1 MSDLPFVLVVVIPF
15 LGALLISAL
24 RALGGGKAH
33 GGACGGKAQG
43 GERAVPYVALGAG
56 GIAAAVAVY
65 AVPLVHGGQAAF
77 GLAVDGLGFFVA
89 LASSVLGALVL
100 CYSLGYMAH
109 EHDASRYYSLVLLTI
124 GSVNGL
130 TLSGNALVVAAF
142 WMACSY
148 LTCELVGFNR
158 ENPDAPACAKRA
170 LVFGRAGD
178 LLLLLGIGLLYYGSG
193 AKGFGFADMFSAI
206 GSGTSSLSGTAPV
219 SGTSPLLALGA
230 YIILLA
236 AMARSAQIPLHV
248 WLPGAMEAPSSAS
261 ALLDAAT
268 VMNAGVYL
276 VMRFYPALRSIPGWS
291 SAVMWTG
298 AFTIL
303 VSALMALY
311 ANDLKKM
318 LAFSTMSQ
326 LGYMFFAVGTGA
338 ILGAQFH
345 LMSHA
350 IFKTLLFLAAG
361 SILHST
367 GTRDMNLLSGAGSK
381 MPVTGGAFLVGVMG
395 LSGVPFMSGF
405 FSKDMILAGALAGHQ
420 YAALLL
426 AGLGAVLTVVYS
438 WSAYIKVFRGSQSE
452 AVRKAHEAP
461 LSMEIPMAILAILT
475 PFFWLSIG
483 VGSSGL
489 HDTVPGLGIHEI
501 SPLYLVEETF
511 GSTAFLISLVALV
524 IGFVIVR
531 RRSLVLGWMESHA
544 AGFVSACK
552 EGFYFDRLFVLPGE
566 ASRRNRRDSRRG

>member
-1 MSDLPFVLVVVIPF
+1 MSDLPFVLVIVIPF
-15 LGALLISAL
+15 VGALLVSL
-24 RALGGGKAH
+24 SRALGGDKA
-33 GGACGGKAQG
+33 A
-43 GERAVPYVALGAG
+43 PYVALGAG
-56 GIAAAVAVY
+56 VVAAAVAIC

-109 EHDASRYYSLVLLTI
+109 ERDASRYYSLVLLTI

-130 TLSGNALVVAAF
+130 TLSGNALIMTAF
-142 WMACSY
+142 WMACSF
-148 LTCELVGFNR
+148 LTCELIGFSR
-158 ENPDAPACAKRA
+158 ENPAAPACAKRA

-193 AKGFGFADMFSAI
+193 AKGFGFAQMFGA
-206 GSGTSSLSGTAPV
+206 V
-219 SGTSPLLALGA
+219 ENGTSPLLAVGA
-230 YIILLA
+230 YAILLA
-236 AMARSAQIPLHV
+236 AMARSAQIPFHI

-276 VMRFYPALRSIPGWS
+276 VMRFYPVLRSIPGWS
-291 SAVMWTG
+291 STVMWTG

-303 VSALMALY
+303 IAAPMALY
-311 ANDLKKM
+311 ANDLKRM
-318 LAFSTMSQ
+318 LAFSTISQ

-361 SILHST
+361 SIVHST
-367 GTRDMNLLSGAGSK
+367 GTRDMNLLSGVGSK
-381 MPVTGGAFLVGVMG
+381 MPVTGAAFLVGVMG
-395 LSGVPFMSGF
+395 LSGVPLMSGF

-420 YAALLL
+420 YAALSL
-426 AGLGAVLTVVYS
+426 AGFGVVLTVVYS
-438 WSAYIKVFRGSQSE
+438 WSAYIKVFHGSQSE
-452 AVRKAHEAP
+452 AVGKAHEAP
-461 LSMEIPMAILAILT
+461 LAMEIPMAILAILT
-475 PFFWLSIG
+475 LIFWLSIG
-483 VGSSGL
+483 VGSGGL

-511 GSTAFLISLVALV
+511 GSAAFVISLVALV

-531 RRSLVLGWMESHA
+531 KRSLVLGWMESHA
-544 AGFVSACK
+544 AGLVSACK
-552 EGFYFDRLFVLPGE
+552 EGFYFDRLLVLPGE
-566 ASRRNRRDSRRG
+566 ARRRNRRESRRE